1 MRDRNRNR
9 FVPRPDAL
17 EGRALMSA
25 DPTPYDIGSPKLQD
39 IWVDPVHGN
48 DDNSGLSRDKA
59 LKSIAEAWLHIAPF
73 QTLATARG
81 TGYRIQLTAG
91 DYAHNMVED
100 SGYMGDRQGTRDFP
114 IIFNAADGP
123 GTAVI
128 HAQFDLEQNSYVY
141 LNGLSFVADPYSA
154 PGGDMLR
161 INGSNHILV
170 RSCTFNGMDG
180 TTARA
185 GSGITATQS
194 QFVYVESADIGGV
207 TGNGIDL
214 SNVQGGQ
221 VINSRLHDLGGQ
233 AIVFRDGTS
242 DVALAS
248 NTVISTTA
256 VGPTAPPA
264 VAPTVPTAP
273 TTPVVTTPTP
283 RVTAPIL
290 TPRYTPNLSRF
301 FTPRVQTPARLPVK
315 PAQLPRTQI
324 NRFPVLNNKPL
335 VSRNLGFNTARA
347 LQLAASRLALRVR

>member
-1 MRDRNRNR
+1 MRDRNRYR

-39 IWVDPVHGN
+39 IWVDPVNGN
-48 DDNSGLSRDKA
+48 DDNSGLSRGQA

-91 DYAHNMVED
+91 DYAHNLVED

-141 LNGLSFVADPYSA
+141 LNGLSFVADTYSA

-180 TTARA
+180 STARA

-194 QFVYVESADIGGV
+194 QFVYVESVDIGGV
-207 TGNGIDL
+207 TGAGIDF

-242 DVALAS
+242 DVALAA
-248 NTVISTTA
+248 NTVITTTA

-264 VAPTVPTAP
+264 VTPTAPVVPTVPT
-273 TTPVVTTPTP
+273 TPVP
-283 RVTAPIL
+283 RVTSPIL
-290 TPRYTPNLSRF
+290 TPRITPNLSRF
-301 FTPRVQTPARLPVK
+301 YTPRVQTPARLPVK
-315 PAQLPRTQI
+315 PVQLPRTQL
-324 NRFPVLNNKPL
+324 NRFPGLNTNPL
-335 VSRNLGFNTARA
+335 APRNFGFNTARA
-347 LQLAASRLALRVR
+347 LQLAAARFAFRGR